1 MHKIE
6 CARCRAI
13 TYVETVP
20 YVYICPCFKPRKPGY
35 KWLVCRNC
43 GEGSEVEAVLT
54 IDNQC
59 KNCENKRSTKEIAT
73 YHEPAS
79 RPQKSML
86 TTRSPG
92 DFELLGY
99 KTEATRTS
107 EALEKIIKLLEEK
120 A

>member
-1 MHKIE
+1 M
-6 CARCRAI
+6 
-13 TYVETVP
+13 
-20 YVYICPCFKPRKPGY
+20 KPRTPGY

-59 KNCENKRSTKEIAT
+59 KNCIKKNSVKEIGT
-73 YHEPAS
+73 VHTGEMI
-79 RPQKSML
+79 RPQKPML
-86 TTRSPG
+86 ASRSPG
-92 DFELLGY
+92 DFELAGY
-99 KTEATRTS
+99 KSEATRTS